1 MNVKDLARSAIGI
14 VQKNSPYILTGLGVA
29 GVVST
34 AVMTGH
40 ATIKAVRVVDE
51 ANSIRSEMDQAS
63 LKEKF
68 LLTWKLYLPPVI
80 MGATSIACIIGAQS
94 VSTKRN
100 AALAGLYSL
109 TETTLKEYQDKVV
122 EQIGAN
128 KEQKIRE
135 EVAQEKLDKNPVTK
149 SEVIITGKGDQL
161 CYDVLSGRYFKSD
174 IETLRRIQNDFNHE
188 LIGSMWVPLNDLYY
202 VMGLPQIKI
211 GDDIGWTVDQL
222 IEFKFES
229 KLADDGTPCLVLD
242 YNAEPRYRC
251 DSF

>member
-1 MNVKDLARSAIGI
+1 MNVKDVARSVLGV

-29 GVVST
+29 GLVTT
-34 AVMTGH
+34 AAMTGH
-40 ATIKAVRVVDE
+40 ATVKAVRMVDE
-51 ANSIRSEMDQAS
+51 ANSVRSELDQAS

-68 LLTWKLYLPPVI
+68 LLTWKLYLPPAI

-94 VSTKRN
+94 VSAKRN
-100 AALAGLYSL
+100 AALASLYSL

-149 SEVIITGKGDQL
+149 NEVIITGKGEQL
-161 CYDVLSGRYFKSD
+161 CYDVISGRYFKSD
-174 IETLRRIQNDFNHE
+174 IETLRRVQNDFNHE

-202 VMGLPQIKI
+202 VIGLPPIKI

-222 IEFKFES
+222 IEFKFDV
-229 KLADDGTPCLVLD
+229 KLADDNTPCLVLD